1 MSQVSKLAG
10 ERETCSSPRAARH
23 TCFASINRCSP
34 GRSGPICGLPRGR
47 MSAPTGP
54 DRCLCRGG
62 PGRGSGHYSSGPFG
76 RAMDSAPEVGTP
88 ARTRSREAGS
98 EPWRRLTG
106 PAPTGRIRHQSETG
120 PDHGAQRLAERQPF
134 VCDGPG
140 MRTLS
145 EESARIDD
153 EEDVSAQEARAEA
166 RARLHG
172 PDGFEGRSACARSS
186 SGQGAQAALGLTAA
200 NGART
205 RARAA
210 DAPAPRGLR
219 GHRTQRPGARDATA
233 RPSLDA
239 NRPSRVAD
247 RALDAQVARRGG
259 STESSSTPAEGAG
272 QGATGAHRSGMGPP
286 PDRQAGRRRGESRR
300 AWSRDRRAPGSVGD
314 R

>member
-1 MSQVSKLAG
+1 
-10 ERETCSSPRAARH
+10 
-23 TCFASINRCSP
+23 
-34 GRSGPICGLPRGR
+34 

-54 DRCLCRGG
+54 DRVPRRGG

-76 RAMDSAPEVGTP
+76 RAMDSAPEG
-88 ARTRSREAGS
+88 RSRRVPGLGTRGS
-98 EPWRRLTG
+98 DARPRLTG
-106 PAPTGRIRHQSETG
+106 PPPTGRIRHQSETG
-120 PDHGAQRLAERQPF
+120 PDHGTQRLAERQPF
-134 VCDGPG
+134 VCDGLG
-140 MRTLS
+140 TQTLN
-145 EESARIDD
+145 EGPARIDD
-153 EEDVSAQEARAEA
+153 QEDVSAQEARAEA

-200 NGART
+200 NGARR

-219 GHRTQRPGARDATA
+219 GHRTQRPGARNATA

-239 NRPSRVAD
+239 DRPGRIAD
-247 RALDAQVARRGG
+247 RALDAQVSWRGG
-259 STESSSTPAEGAG
+259 STKSSPAPAEGAG
-272 QGATGAHRSGMGPP
+272 QGATGADWSRMGPP

-300 AWSRDRRAPGSVGD
+300 AGSCDRRASGSVGD

>member
-1 MSQVSKLAG
+1 
-10 ERETCSSPRAARH
+10 
-23 TCFASINRCSP
+23 
-34 GRSGPICGLPRGR
+34 

-54 DRCLCRGG
+54 DRCLVGVVRAG
-62 PGRGSGHYSSGPFG
+62 G
-76 RAMDSAPEVGTP
+76 RATIAAALSAGQWNRRRRGCGRADP
-88 ARTRSREAGS
+88 ASGVLSPSPVRAIRGPR
-98 EPWRRLTG
+98 RRLTTLD
-106 PAPTGRIRHQSETG
+106 PAIRIRHQSETG
-120 PDHGAQRLAERQPF
+120 PDHGTQRLAERQPF

-140 MRTLS
+140 TRPLN

-172 PDGFEGRSACARSS
+172 PDGFEGRSARARSS

-200 NGART
+200 NGARG

-247 RALDAQVARRGG
+247 RAIDAQVTWRSG
-259 STESSSTPAEGAG
+259 TEESSSAPAERVG
-272 QGATGAHRSGMGPP
+272 QGATGTDRSGVGPP
-286 PDRQAGRRRGESRR
+286 PDRQAGCR
-300 AWSRDRRAPGSVGD
+300 
-314 R
+314 